1 MEKSLSPAYYL
12 KLKNIILFLNQ
23 DLLIL
28 FSNGHID
35 KVVSTLPNVVK
46 IDIEND
52 NVVLTLSNIV
62 QFNVEKFNVVSAL
75 FNTVNFN
82 VDVQHNIA
90 SILIWHCVTSRFD
103 IVWRQAKN
111 NVEPTLKCL
120 LCRCLLCFHV
130 TLSWLPSDSFPFR
143 IYVSNQT
150 TIFCSTN
157 QEDKEKS
164 SLD

>member
-1 MEKSLSPAYYL
+1 MEKIKKVLSPAYSL
-12 KLKNIILFLNQ
+12 KLKNIILFLNR

-28 FSNGHID
+28 FSDGHID
-35 KVVSTLPNVVK
+35 KVVSTFPNVVK

-52 NVVLTLSNIV
+52 NVVLTLSNVV
-62 QFNVEKFNVVSAL
+62 QFNVEKYNVVSTL

-82 VDVQHNIA
+82 VDVQHNVA

-103 IVWRQAKN
+103 IVEQ
-111 NVEPTLKCL
+111 TLKYL

-130 TLSWLPSDSFPFR
+130 TLSWLPPDSFPFR
-143 IYVSNQT
+143 IYVSSQT
-150 TIFCSTN
+150 TIFCNTN
-157 QEDKEKS
+157 QEEKEKS

>member
-62 QFNVEKFNVVSAL
+62 QFNVEKCNVVSAL

-90 SILIWHCVTSRFD
+90 SILI
-103 IVWRQAKN
+103 
-111 NVEPTLKCL
+111 
-120 LCRCLLCFHV
+120 
-130 TLSWLPSDSFPFR
+130 
-143 IYVSNQT
+143 
-150 TIFCSTN
+150 
-157 QEDKEKS
+157 
-164 SLD
+164 